1 MTGKRPQGLF
11 VSGTNTGVGKTFV
24 AAELARSLLARGL
37 RVGVYKP
44 VLSGYQTESLGTREI
59 GNLPIDTQEDAFQAD
74 DDVYLWRAAGCP
86 GELSQVCP
94 QRFRAPLAP
103 HLAAR
108 SEGRVV
114 NSQLLRTGVQ
124 PWIESSD
131 VVLVEGAGGLFSPI
145 SDTEL
150 NADLATDFGWPVL
163 LVATNTLGVIHS
175 TLATLFA
182 ARNYR
187 DGLKIVAVYLN
198 DLPGNGSD
206 PSRTSNFEQL
216 ERLCAPCPVVR
227 RGSEDRLI
235 TSLCAEGATR

>member
-44 VLSGYQTESLGTREI
+44 VLSGYQTESAAPQEI
-59 GNLPIDTQEDAFQAD
+59 APFRNTPREDACQAD
-74 DDVYLWRAAGCP
+74 DDVCLWRAAGCP
-86 GELSQVCP
+86 GELSHVCP

-108 SEGRVV
+108 SEGRIVD
-114 NSQLLRTGVQ
+114 SQLLRTGVQ
-124 PWIESSD
+124 PWIESSE

-150 NADLATDFGWPVL
+150 NADLASDFGWPVL
-163 LVATNTLGVIHS
+163 LVAANTLGVIHA

-182 ARNYR
+182 ARCYR
-187 DGLKIVAVYLN
+187 EGLEIAAVYLN
-198 DLPGNGSD
+198 DLPADSSD
-206 PSRTSNFEQL
+206 PSRASNFEQL
-216 ERLCAPCPVVR
+216 QRLCAPCPVIR
-227 RGSEDRLI
+227 RGCEDRLI
-235 TSLCAEGATR
+235 ANLCGGTTR